1 MRIIADFHLHS
12 KFSRATSADMEVE
25 GLAKWG
31 KIKGIDLL
39 GTGDFTHPTY
49 LYELKNKLEPAEKGL
64 YKLKN
69 SDSSIRFILTVEVSN
84 VYSQNNRL
92 RKIHNVLFAP
102 SLQLVEKLNAKLSK
116 FGKLASDGRPTFGF
130 SSKNLA
136 KMVLDVSSDFFIV
149 PAHAWTPWFSIFG
162 SNSGFDSI
170 EECFGEYAK
179 YIFAIE
185 TGLSSDPLMN
195 WRWSALDRVTLI
207 SNSDAHSPS
216 KLGREANVFDCKMDY
231 FEIKD
236 ILKNRDSQKFL
247 YTVEFFPEEGKYH
260 YDGHRDC
267 GILFSPEESK
277 KQNNLCPVCH
287 KKLTIGVMN
296 RVDSLADRPTG
307 YLPDNAIPYKNLIPL
322 IEIIAS
328 AVNQGV
334 ESKTVEKEYFRLIE
348 AFGSEFNILLDIS
361 TEDFAKVASPKV
373 AEGLKKMREGKVK
386 IVPGYDGVYGKIS
399 LFEDV
404 EAKPTDIKPTDQLGL
419 FG

>member
-12 KFSRATSADMEVE
+12 KHSRATSPDMEVE
-25 GLAKWG
+25 SLVKWG
-31 KIKGIDLL
+31 KIKGINLI
-39 GTGDFTHPTY
+39 GTGDFTHPAY
-49 LYELKNKLEPAEKGL
+49 LYELKTKLEPTGAGL
-64 YKLKN
+64 FKLKN
-69 SDSSIRFILTVEVSN
+69 SDSTIQFILTVEVSN
-84 VYSQNNRL
+84 VYSQNSRL
-92 RKIHNVLFAP
+92 RKIHNILFAP
-102 SLQLVEKLNAKLSK
+102 SLELVEKLNAKLSK

-130 SSKNLA
+130 SSRDLA
-136 KMVLDVSSDFFIV
+136 KMVLDVSPDFFIV

-170 EECFGEYAK
+170 EECFGEYSK

-195 WRWSALDRVTLI
+195 WRWSALDKVTLI
-207 SNSDAHSPS
+207 SNSDAHSPA
-216 KLGREANVFDCKMDY
+216 KLGREANIFDCKLDY
-231 FEIKD
+231 FEIRD
-236 ILKNRDSQKFL
+236 ILKNRDTKKFL

-260 YDGHRDC
+260 YDGHRNC
-267 GILFSPEESK
+267 GILSSPEESK
-277 KQNNLCPVCH
+277 KNNNFCPVCH

-296 RVDSLADRPTG
+296 RVDSLADRATG

-328 AVNQGV
+328 AFNQGV
-334 ESKTVEKEYFRLIE
+334 ESKTVEKEYFRMIE
-348 AFGSEFNILLDIS
+348 EFGSEFNILLDIS

-373 AEGLKKMREGKVK
+373 AEGLKMVREGKVK

-399 LFEDV
+399 LFEDQA
-404 EAKPTDIKPTDQLGL
+404 EEPRESQDQLGL

>member
-12 KFSRATSADMEVE
+12 KHSRATSPDMEVE
-25 GLAKWG
+25 SLAKWG
-31 KIKGIDLL
+31 KIKGINLI
-39 GTGDFTHPTY
+39 GTGDFTHPAY
-49 LYELKNKLEPAEKGL
+49 FYELKTKLEPTGTGL
-64 YKLKN
+64 FKLKN
-69 SDSSIRFILTVEVSN
+69 SDSPIQFILTVEVSN

-92 RKIHNVLFAP
+92 RKIHNILFAP
-102 SLQLVEKLNAKLSK
+102 SLELVEKLNAKLSK

-130 SSKNLA
+130 SSKDLA
-136 KMVLDVSSDFFIV
+136 KMVFDVSQDFFIV

-195 WRWSALDRVTLI
+195 WRWSALDKVCLI

-216 KLGREANVFDCKMDY
+216 KLGREANIFDCKLDY
-231 FEIKD
+231 FEIRE
-236 ILKNRDSQKFL
+236 ILKNRDAQKFL

-277 KQNNLCPVCH
+277 RHNGVCPVCH

-296 RVDSLADRPTG
+296 RVDSLADRATG
-307 YLPDNAIPYKNLIPL
+307 YLPDQAIPYKNMIPL
-322 IEIIAS
+322 IEIIGS
-328 AVNQGV
+328 AFNQGV
-334 ESKTVEKEYFRLIE
+334 ESKAVEKEYFRLIE

-361 TEDFAKVASPKV
+361 TEDFAKVASPRV
-373 AEGLKKMREGKVK
+373 AEGLKKMRAGKVK
-386 IVPGYDGVYGKIS
+386 ITPGYDGVYGKIS
-399 LFEDV
+399 LFEEEQTKPADV
-404 EAKPTDIKPTDQLGL
+404 KPTDQLGL

>member
-12 KFSRATSADMEVE
+12 KYSRATSGDMEVE
-25 GLAKWG
+25 SLAKWG
-31 KIKGIDLL
+31 KIKGIDLI
-39 GTGDFTHPTY
+39 GTGDFTHPAY
-49 LYELKNKLEPAEKGL
+49 FYELKSKLEPAEKGL
-64 YKLKN
+64 FKLKD
-69 SDSSIRFILTVEVSN
+69 SDSTIRFILTVEVSN
-84 VYSQNNRL
+84 VYSQSNRL
-92 RKIHNVLFAP
+92 RKIHNILFAP
-102 SLQLVEKLNAKLSK
+102 GFEMVEKLNAKFSK

-130 SSKNLA
+130 SSRDLA
-136 KMVLDVSSDFFIV
+136 KMVLDVSPDFFIV

-195 WRWSALDRVTLI
+195 WRWSALDKITLI

-216 KLGREANVFDCKMDY
+216 KLGREANIFDCKLDY
-231 FEIKD
+231 FEIRD
-236 ILKNRDSQKFL
+236 ILKNGDSKKFL

-260 YDGHRDC
+260 YDGHRNC
-267 GILFSPEESK
+267 GILSSPEESK

-296 RVDSLADRPTG
+296 RVDSLADRQTG
-307 YLPDNAIPYKNLIPL
+307 YIPDNAIPYKNMVSL

-328 AVNQGV
+328 AFNQGV
-334 ESKTVEKEYFRLIE
+334 ESKAVEKEYFRLIE
-348 AFGSEFNILLDIS
+348 QFGSEFNILLDIS
-361 TEDFAKVASPKV
+361 IEDFAKVASPKV

-386 IVPGYDGVYGKIS
+386 ITPGYDGVYGKIS
-399 LFEDV
+399 LFEEDIEKAADV
-404 EAKPTDIKPTDQLGL
+404 KPTDQLGL

>member
-12 KFSRATSADMEVE
+12 KHSRATSPDMEVE
-25 GLAKWG
+25 SLVKWG
-31 KIKGIDLL
+31 KIKGINLI
-39 GTGDFTHPTY
+39 GTCDFTHPAY
-49 LYELKNKLEPAEKGL
+49 LYELKTKLEPTGAGL
-64 YKLKN
+64 FKLKN
-69 SDSSIRFILTVEVSN
+69 SDSTIQFILTVEVSN
-84 VYSQNNRL
+84 VYSQNSRL
-92 RKIHNVLFAP
+92 RKIHNILFAP
-102 SLQLVEKLNAKLSK
+102 SLELVEKLNAKLSK
-116 FGKLASDGRPTFGF
+116 FGKLASDGRPTFGL
-130 SSKNLA
+130 SSKDLA
-136 KMVLDVSSDFFIV
+136 KMVLDVSPDFFIV

-170 EECFGEYAK
+170 EECFGEYSK

-195 WRWSALDRVTLI
+195 WRWSALDKITLI

-216 KLGREANVFDCKMDY
+216 KLGREANIFDCKLDY
-231 FEIKD
+231 FEIRD
-236 ILKNRDSQKFL
+236 ILKNRDSKKFL

-277 KQNNLCPVCH
+277 RHNSVCPVCH

-296 RVDSLADRPTG
+296 RVDRLADRSTG
-307 YLPDNAIPYKNLIPL
+307 YLPDQAIPYKNMIPL

-328 AVNQGV
+328 AFHQGV
-334 ESKTVEKEYFRLIE
+334 ESKAVEKEYFRLIE
-348 AFGSEFNILLDIS
+348 EFGSEFNILLDIS
-361 TEDFAKVASPKV
+361 AEDFAKVASPKV

-386 IVPGYDGVYGKIS
+386 ITSGYDGVYGKIS
-399 LFEDV
+399 LFEDA
-404 EAKPTDIKPTDQLGL
+404 ETKPAEVKPTDQLGL

>member
-12 KFSRATSADMEVE
+12 KHSRATSPEMEVE
-25 GLAKWG
+25 SLAKWG
-31 KIKGIDLL
+31 KLKGINLI
-39 GTGDFTHPTY
+39 GTGDFTHPAY
-49 LYELKNKLEPAEKGL
+49 FYELKSRLEPTGAGL
-64 YKLKN
+64 FKLKN
-69 SDSSIRFILTVEVSN
+69 SDSQIQFILTVEVSN
-84 VYSQNNRL
+84 VYSQNSRL
-92 RKIHNVLFAP
+92 RKIHNILFAP
-102 SLQLVEKLNAKLSK
+102 SLELVEKLNAKLSK

-130 SSKNLA
+130 SSKDLA
-136 KMVLDVSSDFFIV
+136 KMVFDVSQDFFIV

-195 WRWSALDRVTLI
+195 WRWSALDKVCLI

-216 KLGREANVFDCKMDY
+216 KLGREANIFDCKLDY
-231 FEIKD
+231 FEIRD
-236 ILKNRDSQKFL
+236 ILKNRDSKKFL

-277 KQNNLCPVCH
+277 NQNNLCPVCK

-296 RVDSLADRPTG
+296 RVDSLSDRPTG

-322 IEIIAS
+322 IEIIGS
-328 AVNQGV
+328 ALNQGV
-334 ESKTVEKEYFRLIE
+334 ESKGVEKEYFRLIE
-348 AFGSEFNILLDIS
+348 EFGSEFNILLDVSI
-361 TEDFAKVASPKV
+361 EDFAKVASPKV

-386 IVPGYDGVYGKIS
+386 ITPGYDGVYGKIS
-399 LFEDV
+399 LFED
-404 EAKPTDIKPTDQLGL
+404 EQTKPTEIKPQDQLGL

>member
-12 KFSRATSADMEVE
+12 KHSRATSPDMEVE
-25 GLAKWG
+25 SLAKWG
-31 KIKGIDLL
+31 KIKGINLI
-39 GTGDFTHPTY
+39 GTGDFTHPSY
-49 LYELKNKLEPAEKGL
+49 LYELKTKLEPTGAGL
-64 YKLKN
+64 FKLKN
-69 SDSSIRFILTVEVSN
+69 SDSAIQFILTVEVSN
-84 VYSQNNRL
+84 VYSQNSRL
-92 RKIHNVLFAP
+92 RKIHNILFAP
-102 SLQLVEKLNAKLSK
+102 SFELVEKLNAKLSK

-130 SSKNLA
+130 SSKDLA
-136 KMVLDVSSDFFIV
+136 KMVLDVSPDFFIV

-195 WRWSALDRVTLI
+195 WRWSALDKVTLI

-216 KLGREANVFDCKMDY
+216 KLGREANIFDCKLDY
-231 FEIKD
+231 FEIRD
-236 ILKNRDSQKFL
+236 ILKNRDTKKFL

-296 RVDSLADRPTG
+296 RVDSLADRATG
-307 YLPDNAIPYKNLIPL
+307 YLPDQAIPYKNMIPL
-322 IEIIAS
+322 IEIIGS
-328 AVNQGV
+328 AFHQGV
-334 ESKTVEKEYFRLIE
+334 ESKAVEKEYFRLIE

-361 TEDFAKVASPKV
+361 AEDFAKVASPRV

-386 IVPGYDGVYGKIS
+386 ITPGYDGVYGKIS
-399 LFEDV
+399 LFED
-404 EAKPTDIKPTDQLGL
+404 EQAKPTDVKSQDQLGL

>member
-12 KFSRATSADMEVE
+12 KHSRATSPDMEVE
-25 GLAKWG
+25 SLVKWG
-31 KIKGIDLL
+31 KIKGINLI
-39 GTGDFTHPTY
+39 GTGDFTHPAY
-49 LYELKNKLEPAEKGL
+49 FYELKTKLEPTGAGL
-64 YKLKN
+64 FKLKN
-69 SDSSIRFILTVEVSN
+69 SDSPIQFILTVEVSN
-84 VYSQNNRL
+84 VYSQNSRL
-92 RKIHNVLFAP
+92 RKIHNILFAP
-102 SLQLVEKLNAKLSK
+102 SFELVEKLNAKLSK

-130 SSKNLA
+130 SSKDLA
-136 KMVLDVSSDFFIV
+136 KMVLDVSPDFFIV

-195 WRWSALDRVTLI
+195 WRWSALDKITLI

-216 KLGREANVFDCKMDY
+216 KLGREANIFDCKLDY
-231 FEIKD
+231 FEIRD
-236 ILKNRDSQKFL
+236 ILKNRDTKKFL

-296 RVDSLADRPTG
+296 RVDSLADRATG
-307 YLPDNAIPYKNLIPL
+307 YLPDHAIPYKNMIPL
-322 IEIIAS
+322 IEIIGS
-328 AVNQGV
+328 VFNQGV
-334 ESKTVEKEYFRLIE
+334 ESKAVEKEYFRLIE

-361 TEDFAKVASPKV
+361 IEDFAKVASPKV
-373 AEGLKKMREGKVK
+373 AEGLKKVREGKVK
-386 IVPGYDGVYGKIS
+386 ITPGYDGVYGKIS
-399 LFEDV
+399 LFEEDIEKAADV
-404 EAKPTDIKPTDQLGL
+404 KPTDQLGL